1 MADPALWAQ
10 YFPHFA
16 ACEDSA
22 VRGLMSAARAVQLPA
37 GSTVFHPGGRCSNY
51 LLVLEGTVR
60 VQIVTASGREV
71 LLYQVRPGNACILT
85 TSCLLGGNDYPA
97 EGIAET
103 PTTALAVSAADFH
116 EALNHSNFF
125 RQFVFAGF
133 ASRLARVIARMD
145 ELLEG
150 DIDRMLAKAL
160 LSGGAAGPVRKT
172 HQELAADIG
181 SAREVVSRHLKRF
194 EDHGWV
200 RLGRGAVEIVAA
212 ARLQELAGMALE
224 GPACEG

>member
-16 ACEDSA
+16 ACDDPA
-22 VRGLMSAARAVQLPA
+22 VRHLMNAARQVLLPA
-37 GSTVFHPGGRCSNY
+37 GSTVFHPGSPCAHY

-71 LLYQVRPGNACILT
+71 LLYQVRPGSACILT

-97 EGIAET
+97 EGVTET
-103 PTTALAVSAADFH
+103 PTTAFAVPAADFQ
-116 EALNHSNFF
+116 EALNQSTFF

-133 ASRLARVIARMD
+133 ANRLARVIARMD

-194 EDHGWV
+194 EERGWV
-200 RLGRGAVEIVAA
+200 RLGRGTVEIVDAAGLRTLAGAA
-212 ARLQELAGMALE
+212 ADGNT
-224 GPACEG
+224 CVD